1 MTQLNSVGEAL
12 GSQPGVHAMTDVT
25 GFGLCG
31 HLLEVCRGSGLAAEI
46 EIDKVGGWHWYCA
59 CVLRGRLN
67 EGRGI
72 AVISWGGFGMCGHL
86 LEVCSGRGSQLAA
99 EVNTETCC

>member
-31 HLLEVCRGSGLAAEI
+31 HLLEVCRGSGLAAEVD
-46 EIDKVGGWHWYCA
+46 IDKVGGWHWQAEGGLVREGKYINTA
-59 CVLRGRLN
+59 CVF
-67 EGRGI
+67 
-72 AVISWGGFGMCGHL
+72 WG
-86 LEVCSGRGSQLAA
+86 ELAA
-99 EVNTETCC
+99 CKRAG